1 MEAIYLEK
9 FSFDCNG
16 VLADLCD
23 YTKARVDVELL
34 TEKTY
39 YSTENMLPNK
49 AGATV
54 ASGLP
59 ATGKTP
65 ACFPGNILISNIR
78 PYFKKIVYCYE
89 NAGCSAD
96 VLCFVSKKPAN
107 ASYLYATLYADKF
120 FDYMVAGSKGTKMP
134 RGDKQQIMRYPVH
147 IPTEE
152 EIEVFDAV
160 ASNILKTIHSN
171 IQENIRL
178 EELRDSLLPQLMSGE
193 LDVSD
198 IDI

>member
-1 MEAIYLEK
+1 
-9 FSFDCNG
+9 
-16 VLADLCD
+16 
-23 YTKARVDVELL
+23 
-34 TEKTY
+34 
-39 YSTENMLPNK
+39 
-49 AGATV
+49 
-54 ASGLP
+54 
-59 ATGKTP
+59 
-65 ACFPGNILISNIR
+65 
-78 PYFKKIVYCYE
+78 
-89 NAGCSAD
+89 
-96 VLCFVSKKPAN
+96 
-107 ASYLYATLYADKF
+107 
-120 FDYMVAGSKGTKMP
+120 
-134 RGDKQQIMRYPVH
+134 MRYPVH